1 MLSHA
6 RPAGSSAY
14 DRGVKKL
21 KVTLAVLVVAILGV
35 AIGMRLWPPLGGRI
49 EGARLERVRRSPQ
62 WRDGEFR
69 NRVPSSTMLPG
80 TLGKTLRMQ
89 FFGDEVRTP
98 PTAIPVQRPA
108 LAPKAGEGLRAVWAG
123 HSSVILDID
132 GHRVLTDPI
141 WSERCSPFQSVGPRR
156 FHPPP
161 LPLEKLGHVDA
172 VVISHDHYDHLDMD
186 TIRTLSARGATFF
199 VPLGVGAHLERW
211 GVPAAQRKEL
221 DWNERARIGALEIIA
236 LPSRHFSG
244 RRGVDAYE
252 TLWATWAIVGPSHRV
267 FFSGDTGW
275 FDAFAEIG
283 RTLGPFD
290 LTVIKIGAYGPTWP
304 DIHVNPEQG
313 VAMHLAVRGKLMLP
327 VHWGTFNLA
336 YHDWNEPPER
346 LIRAAAGRI
355 AFVLP
360 RPGDVVDVRS
370 PQPVTRWW

>member
-1 MLSHA
+1 
-6 RPAGSSAY
+6 
-14 DRGVKKL
+14 VKKL
-21 KVTLAVLVVAILGV
+21 KVTLALLVVAILGI

-49 EGARLERVRRSPQ
+49 EGARLERVQQSPQ
-62 WRDGEFR
+62 WHDGEFR
-69 NRVPSSTMLPG
+69 NRVPTRTMAPG
-80 TLGKTLRMQ
+80 TFGKTLRMQ

-98 PTAIPVQRPA
+98 PAAIPVQYPS
-108 LAPKAGEGLRAVWAG
+108 LAPSAGPGLRAVWVG
-123 HSSVILDID
+123 HSSAILDID
-132 GHRVLTDPI
+132 GYRVLTDPI
-141 WSERCSPFQSVGPRR
+141 WSERCSPFQSIGPRR

-161 LPLEKLGHVDA
+161 LPLEETGRVDA

-186 TIRTLSARGATFF
+186 TVRTLSARGATFF

-221 DWNERARIGALEIIA
+221 DWNESARLGLLDIVA

-252 TLWATWAIVGPSHRV
+252 TLWATWAIIGPSHRV

-283 RTLGPFD
+283 STLGPFD

-304 DIHVNPEQG
+304 DIHVNPEQA

-346 LIRAAAGRI
+346 LIRAATGRI

-360 RPGDVVDVRS
+360 RPGDVVDVRN
-370 PQPVTRWW
+370 PQPVTKWW